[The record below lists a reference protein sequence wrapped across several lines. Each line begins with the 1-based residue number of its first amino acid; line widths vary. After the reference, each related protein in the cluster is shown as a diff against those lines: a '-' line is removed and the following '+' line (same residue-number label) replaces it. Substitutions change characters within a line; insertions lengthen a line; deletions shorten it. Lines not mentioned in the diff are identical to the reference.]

1 MSQHEYTEVLLHA
14 GYHVVVT
21 QQGNYIVSTV
31 MARHIEQQLDR
42 WPRPR
47 WITFVDVA
55 GGRVRIRSRLIEG
68 LEQSSTET
76 RALWRL
82 WRKQRESEVPLEFE

>member
-1 MSQHEYTEVLLHA
+1 MREHEQSEVLLHA

-31 MARHIEQQLDR
+31 MAHHIEQQLDR

-55 GGRVRIRSRLIEG
+55 GARVRIRSRLIEG
-68 LEQSSTET
+68 LEQSSVES

-82 WRKQRESEVPLEFE
+82 WRKQREKEVPLEFE